1 MTSGAVHGRARPCTA
16 STSSRGY
23 KRGTPSYPRCRTHK
37 QSHHHTP
44 RPPSASLLRGELER
58 ARSSHGGR
66 NPMSLA
72 EHLRSFSAA
81 ENDTRER
88 GAVRRSPSCP
98 SPGSRAA
105 PQPPSSTSSGAPPR
119 PNHAVAVAV
128 CGSRPRRRFHPPRP
142 RWDSANPL
150 PHSPWSLDHSLAGA
164 VLPRGHRGRHR
175 RRLVAAA
182 PPFPGPLSTFPERG
196 AASWF
201 RRRRRNPSPASQ
213 SPALRPPPP
222 SAVCVHARVGRKERG
237 RRREGERR

>member
-1 MTSGAVHGRARPCTA
+1 MAELGRAPPPPPPVAIKGGPRATLDAEPTNKAITTPPGHPLPRC
-16 STSSRGY
+16 SEGSSR
-23 KRGTPSYPRCRTHK
+23 
-37 QSHHHTP
+37 
-44 RPPSASLLRGELER
+44 ELEE
-58 ARSSHGGR
+58 ATVAETLM
-66 NPMSLA
+66 NLA

-81 ENDTRER
+81 EIDTRER

-128 CGSRPRRRFHPPRP
+128 CGSRPRRRFHLPRP

-222 SAVCVHARVGRKERG
+222 SVACVHARVGRMERG
-237 RRREGERR
+237 RRRDGETR